1 MIFPL
6 KPAFIEDFPLGP
18 RSIFWGSHASSGYS
32 PRQKV
37 AVAIAEEHSIF
48 PASNV
53 VGHCDHDICGLDCL
67 SGLNKKGGQ
76 VYQVLLRATI
86 GCPNLVSEYYIYM
99 IIHDVCICTYVHNYT
114 YIHVI
119 CIPV

>member
-86 GCPNLVSEYYIYM
+86 GCPNLVSEYYIY
-99 IIHDVCICTYVHNYT
+99 IYDYT
-114 YIHVI
+114 
-119 CIPV
+119 

>member
-1 MIFPL
+1 M
-6 KPAFIEDFPLGP
+6 
-18 RSIFWGSHASSGYS
+18 
-32 PRQKV
+32 